1 MHTQVCI
8 VNKEVEGPRK
18 LSLCLLCIMMLH
30 TQLKS
35 VHASSSLHVIY
46 VCYQEIEYSYIILMN
61 LFLCN
66 YKYITMIAGL
76 FIWYYIIP
84 CETRETI
91 NISSPVDYKLV
102 MYYKIHFFHC

>member
-1 MHTQVCI
+1 MKFGDKVGHAYTSLYSEQGSG
-8 VNKEVEGPRK
+8 GPQEAIS
-18 LSLCLLCIMMLH
+18 LSSVYYDV

-35 VHASSSLHVIY
+35 VHASSSLRVIY

-76 FIWYYIIP
+76 FI
-84 CETRETI
+84 
-91 NISSPVDYKLV
+91 
-102 MYYKIHFFHC
+102 